1 MRATGL
7 MLSSEA
13 ICLARRSAKT
23 ATPQGAKDQ
32 VALQGVMRV
41 SLAAARDLSA
51 SLRFAQPDQEVRLG
65 WRETTKESLFQ

>member
-13 ICLARRSAKT
+13 TCLARRSVKT

-32 VALQGVMRV
+32 VALQGAMHA
-41 SLAAARDLSA
+41 SLAAVQDQSA
-51 SLRFAQPDQEVRLG
+51 SSRFVQPDRGVRLG